1 MKKLVFFDLDGTLTD
16 SGPGIMNSAAYAF
29 ERMGY
34 PVPPSAILRTFVGP
48 PLHESFLQNGI
59 PAEMAEK
66 AVAVF
71 RERYM
76 PIGKYENTPYEGI
89 RTFLESLKSL
99 GFQLMIATSKPEE
112 IAIEVLEHFDLAKY
126 FDKICGGS
134 MDLSRTSK
142 EAVIAYL
149 LEENG
154 RDAEM
159 VMVGDTKFDIIGAK
173 KHGIPAIGVSWGYGD
188 VGEMEQ
194 AGAAAIAKTPEDL
207 LEILKSEAW
216 K

>member
-48 PLHESFLQNGI
+48 PLHESFLRNGI

-99 GFQLMIATSKPEE
+99 GFHLMIATSKPEE

-154 RDAEM
+154 RDAQM

-173 KHGIPAIGVSWGYGD
+173 RHGIPAIGVSWGYGD

>member
-34 PVPPSAILRTFVGP
+34 PVPPSAILRTFVGT

-99 GFQLMIATSKPEE
+99 GYKLMIATSKPEE

-173 KHGIPAIGVSWGYGD
+173 KHGIHAIGVSWGYGD

>member
-34 PVPPSAILRTFVGP
+34 PVPPSAVLRTFVGP
-48 PLHESFLQNGI
+48 PLHESFLRNGI
-59 PAEMAEK
+59 PAEMTEK

-76 PIGKYENTPYEGI
+76 PIGKFENTPYEGI

-99 GFQLMIATSKPEE
+99 GFHLMIATSKPEE

>member
-34 PVPPSAILRTFVGP
+34 PVPPSAVLRTFVGP
-48 PLHESFLQNGI
+48 PLHESFLRNGI
-59 PAEMAEK
+59 PAEMTEK

-99 GFQLMIATSKPEE
+99 GYKLMIATSKPEE

>member
-99 GFQLMIATSKPEE
+99 GFHLMIATSKPEE

-154 RDAEM
+154 RDAQM

-173 KHGIPAIGVSWGYGD
+173 RHGIPAIGVSWGYGD

>member
-48 PLHESFLQNGI
+48 PLHESFLRNGI

-99 GFQLMIATSKPEE
+99 GYKLMIATSKPEE